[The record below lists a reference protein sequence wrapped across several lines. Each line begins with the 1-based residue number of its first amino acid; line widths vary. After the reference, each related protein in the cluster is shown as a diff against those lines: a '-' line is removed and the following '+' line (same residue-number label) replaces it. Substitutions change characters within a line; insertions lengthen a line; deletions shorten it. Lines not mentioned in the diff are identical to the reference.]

1 MDEAA
6 SLISSGV
13 APPSAVGRGMF
24 MNRGVHE
31 EEEEEED
38 VVVDDDDAE

>member
-1 MDEAA
+1 MEEAA

-24 MNRGVHE
+24 MNKEVEVVAVVVVAMTVHE
-31 EEEEEED
+31 L
-38 VVVDDDDAE
+38 

>member
-24 MNRGVHE
+24 MNREVQ
-31 EEEEEED
+31 EEEED
-38 VVVDDDDAE
+38 VVVDDDDTE

>member
-24 MNRGVHE
+24 MNRGVHN
-31 EEEEEED
+31 
-38 VVVDDDDAE
+38 DDADERGVRWW

>member
-31 EEEEEED
+31 EEEED
-38 VVVDDDDAE
+38 VVVDDDDTE

>member
-24 MNRGVHE
+24 MNRGVQE
-31 EEEEEED
+31 EGEED
-38 VVVDDDDAE
+38 VVVDDDDTE

>member
-6 SLISSGV
+6 SSISSGV

-24 MNRGVHE
+24 MNKELVVVVVAVVVAMTVHE
-31 EEEEEED
+31 LW
-38 VVVDDDDAE
+38 

>member
-24 MNRGVHE
+24 MNRGVHAD
-31 EEEEEED
+31 EEED
-38 VVVDDDDAE
+38 VVDDDDDAE

>member
-24 MNRGVHE
+24 MNREVH
-31 EEEEEED
+31 EEEEED
-38 VVVDDDDAE
+38 VVVDDDDDAE